1 MRLSVWVLSGLLTL
15 LVTYSSA
22 AEISLVLASQ
32 EDFKPYEWRDGDQV
46 KGLDVDIVRE
56 MGRRLGWKIEIKL
69 YPWKRVLHEIAAG
82 SVDGGFS
89 AFRTREREEYAIFLD
104 PPVHL
109 STYCVFVNPERP
121 IVFYSLE
128 DLDGKVLGKNL
139 GFSINSEFDHAQ
151 KRGRFEVVEKSM
163 SHNLRLLAAQRIDA
177 VIGNELEV
185 DYMARELGLE
195 GKIVA
200 LPTKV
205 SLDIPAHLI
214 ISRKSPLAKD
224 PEILRQMEDTLQR
237 MLEDG
242 AYAAFL
248 KKYQ

>member
-1 MRLSVWVLSGLLTL
+1 MRLSVLVLSGLLAL
-15 LVTYSSA
+15 LAQPSA
-22 AEISLVLASQ
+22 AETSLVLASQ
-32 EDFKPYEWRDGDQV
+32 EDFTPYEWRDGDQI
-46 KGLDVDIVRE
+46 KGLDVDIVKE
-56 MGRRLGWKIEIKL
+56 MARRLGWNVEIKL
-69 YPWKRVLHEIAAG
+69 YPWKRVLHEVAAG
-82 SVDGGFS
+82 AIDGGFS
-89 AFRTREREEYAIFLD
+89 AFRTPEREEYAIFLD
-104 PPVHL
+104 PPIHL

-139 GFSINSEFDHAQ
+139 GFSINPEFDHAQ

-185 DYMARELGLE
+185 DYMARELGLD
-195 GKIVA
+195 GKIMA
-200 LPTKV
+200 LPTKL
-205 SLDIPAHLI
+205 SQDIPAHLI

-224 PEILRQMEDTLQR
+224 PEMLRQMEVTLQR

>member
-1 MRLSVWVLSGLLTL
+1 MRLSVWVFSGLLAL
-15 LVTYSSA
+15 LMQPSA
-22 AEISLVLASQ
+22 AEMSLVLASQ

-46 KGLDVDIVRE
+46 KGLDVDIVEE
-56 MGRRLGWKIEIKL
+56 MARRLGWKVDIKL
-69 YPWKRVLHEIAAG
+69 YPWKRVLHEVAAG
-82 SVDGGFS
+82 SIDGGFS
-89 AFRTREREEYAIFLD
+89 AFRTPEREEYAIFLD
-104 PPVHL
+104 PPIHL

-139 GFSINSEFDHAQ
+139 GFSINPEFDHAQ
-151 KRGRFEVVEKSM
+151 KRGRFEVIEKSM

-177 VIGNELEV
+177 VIGNALEV

-195 GKIVA
+195 EKIEG

-205 SLDIPAHLI
+205 ASDTPAHLI

-224 PEILRQMEDTLQR
+224 PELLKLMEETLRH

-242 AYAAFL
+242 TYAALL